1 MARKKVIVIG
11 SGNAA
16 LCAGIAALDEG
27 ADTIILEKASA
38 EEAGGNSRYTA
49 GAMRFAYQ
57 SGEDL
62 LPLLGN
68 PQDERLKATEFG
80 SYPVDQLVAAESF
93 SEAHEK
99 LQQQFVLTSTGPEPM
114 FNCPRRMP
122 TIFLTIER
130 YKPESLGLFARR

>member
-16 LCAGIAALDEG
+16 FRAGIAALEEG
-27 ADTIILEKASA
+27 ADTMILEKATA
-38 EEAGGNSRYTA
+38 AEAGGNSRYTT
-49 GAMRFAYQ
+49 GAMRCADQ

-62 LPLLGN
+62 LPLLSN
-68 PQDERLKATEFG
+68 SEDERLKATEFG
-80 SYPVDQLVAAESF
+80 SYPVDRLVAAESF
-93 SEAHEK
+93 SEVHEK
-99 LQQQFVLTSTGPEPM
+99 LQRQFVPTSTGPEPM
-114 FNCPRRMP
+114 FNCQRRMP